1 MVILL
6 SVLSRILWILLCVF
20 VGVYV
25 LNFIFV
31 GEALAT
37 WDFYTWLAHGI
48 VILIWSGLAYVLGY
62 GASAL
67 RGRNL
72 TKE

>member
-1 MVILL
+1 MAMLL
-6 SVLSRILWILLCVF
+6 SLISRILWALLCVF

-48 VILIWSGLAYVLGY
+48 VVLIWSGLAYGFGY
-62 GASAL
+62 GARAL